1 MGTSN
6 LNHIG
11 HIVKCDEATY
21 HEWKEEITALL
32 SGLSLG
38 HYLTLELDYSQ
49 DETTIKEGNQCHHLL
64 YSTLAK
70 STQQA
75 APASC
80 KTCS

>member
-11 HIVKCDEATY
+11 RIVQCDEATY

-38 HYLTLELDYSQ
+38 HYLTLELDYSPT
-49 DETTIKEGNQCHHLL
+49 DAITFFTALL
-64 YSTLAK
+64 PSPVNKPLLLLAK
-70 STQQA
+70 P
-75 APASC
+75 APRC
-80 KTCS
+80 GI